1 MAYYGSFWLKPMT
14 SPMTIQE
21 AITAFFLHCQY
32 EKNLS
37 EKTIKAY
44 RIDLEQ
50 FTEWLKTEG
59 KPQEDIKQIDRD
71 VIKGYL
77 HTLFDF
83 KPKTTKRK
91 IATLKALFNFLE
103 FEDHVVVNPFR
114 KIKLKIREPRQLPTV
129 MTVKEVQTIFSHV
142 YTLWRREVE
151 VELPQQQ
158 ARLRDL
164 AVLELLFATGVRV
177 AELSHLRA
185 NHVNLEEGF
194 IRVIGKGSKERL
206 LHIGHDSTLHI
217 MQLYFKTFQPG
228 IEQTGFFFVNRLGN
242 RLSEQSVRLMV
253 RKYAEA
259 VHIPK
264 HITPH
269 IFRHT
274 FATLLLQEEVDIRFI
289 QSLLGHASI
298 HTTQIYAHVN
308 PEHQRTLL
316 RTRHPRRLFEG

>member
-1 MAYYGSFWLKPMT
+1 MT
-14 SPMTIQE
+14 VTE
-21 AITAFFLHCQY
+21 AISAFFLHCQF

-37 EKTIKAY
+37 TKTIKAY
-44 RIDLEQ
+44 RIDLAQ
-50 FTEWLKTEG
+50 FTEWLPSQGLPMES
-59 KPQEDIKQIDRD
+59 IKQIDRD
-71 VIKGYL
+71 VVKAYL
-77 HTLFDF
+77 QTLFDF

-103 FEDHVVVNPFR
+103 FEDHIVVNPFR

-129 MTVKEVQTIFSHV
+129 MTVKEVQKIFAHV
-142 YTLWRREVE
+142 YALWKAEVE
-151 VELPQQQ
+151 AGLPQQR

-164 AVLELLFATGVRV
+164 AVLELLFATGIRV
-177 AELSHLRA
+177 AELSHLRPQE
-185 NHVNLEEGF
+185 VNLEEGF

-206 LHIGHDSTLHI
+206 LHIGHDSTVDMLR
-217 MQLYFKTFQPG
+217 LYFRTFQPT
-228 IEQTGFFFVNRLGN
+228 IESANYFFVNRLGN

-259 VHIPK
+259 VQLPK

-289 QSLLGHASI
+289 QGLLGHASI
-298 HTTQIYAHVN
+298 NTTQIYAHIN

-316 RTRHPRRLFEG
+316 RTRHPRRLFQ